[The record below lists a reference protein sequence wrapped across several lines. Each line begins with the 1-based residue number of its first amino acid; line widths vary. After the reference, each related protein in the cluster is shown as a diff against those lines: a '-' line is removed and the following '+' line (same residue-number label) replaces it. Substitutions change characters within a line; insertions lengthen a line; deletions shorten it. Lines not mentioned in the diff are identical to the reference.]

1 MSENRT
7 LLYFQKVAGQ
17 NCCQCSCIDYNR
29 YEFQNYQMAF
39 WLFIY
44 FGQPPNTQLP

>member
-7 LLYFQKVAGQ
+7 LLYFQKVAEQ
-17 NCCQCSCIDYNR
+17 NCCQCSYIYNQK
-29 YEFQNYQMAF
+29 FITNQMAF